1 MSQSTW
7 AVVFGGPSPE
17 HEISILTGLQAERV
31 LVDGGHDVVPIY
43 LAANGAWF
51 QVPPKSE
58 AKDFLTGAPS
68 GSKELEIVLSSSPG
82 IYAKKGMGKKALEI
96 DAALLCFH
104 GGLGEGGGAAALFN
118 FLEIP
123 ATGSSVFAG
132 AVGMDKLAFG
142 GLMSQAGVSSLQ
154 REAVLT
160 SQDPSFP
167 GPYIVKPRFGG
178 SSIGIEIVDDIQ
190 TARTLLSTSPH
201 LKAGAVLEPYRPEL
215 VDLNI
220 SFRTYPEL
228 ELTDLERPLRSE
240 GEKTG
245 LYSYQE
251 KYLAG
256 GGAGLTHAPRE
267 FPANAP
273 EAIHQR
279 ARELASQV
287 AEVTRLSGIV
297 RVDLLWDEK
306 SGDLFVN
313 EVNTIPGAL
322 SLYLWAPKHP
332 ALRVLEDA
340 LTEAKDHP
348 VVLPH
353 SGFGQGVALRAAGG
367 IAGKLVGLDG
377 PRG

>member
-1 MSQSTW
+1 MLMSQSTW

-51 QVPPKSE
+51 QVPSKSE

-142 GLMSQAGVSSLQ
+142 GLMSQAGVSSLP

-160 SQDPSFP
+160 SQDPSFS

-190 TARTLLSTSPH
+190 TARTLLSDVSTPQSRC
-201 LKAGAVLEPYRPEL
+201 G
-215 VDLNI
+215 
-220 SFRTYPEL
+220 
-228 ELTDLERPLRSE
+228 
-240 GEKTG
+240 
-245 LYSYQE
+245 
-251 KYLAG
+251 
-256 GGAGLTHAPRE
+256 PRAL
-267 FPANAP
+267 PP
-273 EAIHQR
+273 R
-279 ARELASQV
+279 ARGSQY
-287 AEVTRLSGIV
+287 
-297 RVDLLWDEK
+297 
-306 SGDLFVN
+306 FVSD
-313 EVNTIPGAL
+313 IP
-322 SLYLWAPKHP
+322 
-332 ALRVLEDA
+332 
-340 LTEAKDHP
+340 
-348 VVLPH
+348 
-353 SGFGQGVALRAAGG
+353 RA
-367 IAGKLVGLDG
+367 
-377 PRG
+377 